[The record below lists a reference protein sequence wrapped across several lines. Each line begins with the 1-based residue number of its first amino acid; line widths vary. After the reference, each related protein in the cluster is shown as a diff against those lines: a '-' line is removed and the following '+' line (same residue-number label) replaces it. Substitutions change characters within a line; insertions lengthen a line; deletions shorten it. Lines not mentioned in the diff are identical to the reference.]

1 MELRTHPIIY
11 LLNHLPGLKLPSS
24 PNTIKDTNQS
34 ISDAL
39 APSISS
45 SDPDDPQKPT
55 DSPKIDL
62 IV

>member
-1 MELRTHPIIY
+1 MDLRTHPIIY
-11 LLNHLPGLKLPSS
+11 LLNHLPGLKLSSS
-24 PNTIKDTNQS
+24 PNTTKDTNQS

-39 APSISS
+39 AASMSS
-45 SDPDDPQKPT
+45 LDSEDLEKPN